1 MEMPGDER
9 RLDIRPAQFTANRPR
24 CRTLPNRVLD
34 IYDRRHQGDETQIA
48 LDHRQQRTDP
58 SAVTGREYT
67 KFTRAA
73 FAQCTHQ
80 LPQFRHT
87 LAQPF
92 GVANQIAGN
101 RKLAV
106 PVPARDTGIMIWQMN
121 QACVPTKFVEALC
134 ATSITID

>member
-1 MEMPGDER
+1 
-9 RLDIRPAQFTANRPR
+9 
-24 CRTLPNRVLD
+24 
-34 IYDRRHQGDETQIA
+34 
-48 LDHRQQRTDP
+48 
-58 SAVTGREYT
+58 YT

-73 FAQCTHQ
+73 FAQCAHQ

-106 PVPARDTGIMIWQMN
+106 PVPARNTGIMIWQMN
-121 QACVPTKFVEALC
+121 QACVPTKYVEALC
-134 ATSITID
+134 ATSITIDARRHQRVQNENGRCVPTVSCGKEIRVRNVVRRKLSL